1 MRKTT
6 RLRELFYRPEILVLP
21 GTCNALQARMVQAA
35 GFEACYMSGGGTS
48 NTLLGVADAGFT
60 TLSEMLLNAGY
71 IASAIDLPLFS
82 DADTGYGNALN
93 VYYAIQR
100 FVQVGVAGVHLE
112 DQVFPKRCG
121 YVAGKEVIPLEEAVG
136 KYRAAMDAK
145 RELDADFVLVART
158 DARSAANGGLGEAIR
173 RGQAYCRQARVDAVY
188 FEGAPSREELGE
200 FVAAIRDVDGE
211 VPIMAGTSAIS
222 PPPTWEELQ
231 ALGLAVAFYPGA
243 AFQAANVAA
252 WDYLH
257 DFKQR
262 GVQALV
268 EFQERTRGHPLAGFG
283 VNDLVG
289 FPALRE
295 REEHYLPAGAM
306 EKYDQSSSVYTP

>member
-1 MRKTT
+1 MRKTP

-48 NTLLGVADAGFT
+48 NTLLGVPDAGFT
-60 TLSEMLLNAGY
+60 TLSEMLLNGGY
-71 IASAIDLPLFS
+71 VASAIDLPLLS

-100 FVQVGVAGVHLE
+100 FVQAGVAGVHLE

-121 YVAGKEVIPLEEAVG
+121 YVAGKELISLEEAVG

-145 RELDADFVLVART
+145 RELDPDFVLVART
-158 DARSAANGGLGEAIR
+158 DARTAVNGGLAEAIR
-173 RGQAYCRQARVDAVY
+173 RAQAYRREAGVDAVY
-188 FEGAPSREELGE
+188 FEGAASVEELGE
-200 FVAAIRDVDGE
+200 FVAAIRDVDAE
-211 VPIMAGTSAIS
+211 VPIMAGTSAID
-222 PPPTWEELQ
+222 PAPDWAALQ

-243 AFQAANVAA
+243 GFQAANIAA

-257 DFKQR
+257 DFQRR
-262 GVQALV
+262 GVQALA

-289 FPALRE
+289 FPALRQ
-295 REEHYLPAGAM
+295 REERYLPAGAM
-306 EKYDQSSSVYTP
+306 DKYEQSSGVYTP

>member
-6 RLRELFYRPEILVLP
+6 RLRELFYRPTILVLP

-35 GFEACYMSGGGTS
+35 GFEACYMSGGGTA
-48 NTLLGVADAGFT
+48 NTLLGVPDAGFT

-71 IASAIDLPLFS
+71 VASAIDLPLLS

-100 FVQVGVAGVHLE
+100 FVQAGVAGVHLE

-121 YVAGKEVIPLEEAVG
+121 YVAGKELISLEEAVG

-145 RELDADFVLVART
+145 REIDPDFVLVART
-158 DARSAANGGLGEAIR
+158 DARTAVGGGLAEAIR
-173 RGQAYCRQARVDAVY
+173 RAQAYRREAGVDAVY
-188 FEGAPSREELGE
+188 FEGAPSVEELGE
-200 FVAAIRDVDGE
+200 FVAAIRDVDAE
-211 VPIMAGTSAIS
+211 VPIMAGTSAINPS
-222 PPPTWEELQ
+222 PDWATLQ
-231 ALGLAVAFYPGA
+231 SLGLAVAFYPGA
-243 AFQAANVAA
+243 GFQAANIAA

-257 DFKQR
+257 DFQCR
-262 GVQALV
+262 GVQALA
-268 EFQERTRGHPLAGFG
+268 EFQDRTRGHPLAGFG

-295 REEHYLPAGAM
+295 QEERYLPAGAM
-306 EKYDQSSSVYTP
+306 DKYEQSSGVYTP